1 MRILLLQAE
10 IFNALVFTGVM
21 LLFLL
26 RAPVAYLR
34 INPQVEEVPEYL
46 KTIPPTLLLLL
57 YCTYNALSK
66 YILSYIN
73 KAFIH
78 YSFFLYG
85 IRPAVSQCQLAILT

>member
-10 IFNALVFTGVM
+10 FFNALVFTGVM

-46 KTIPPTLLLLL
+46 KTYSTNTSSTSLL
-57 YCTYNALSK
+57 YL
-66 YILSYIN
+66 
-73 KAFIH
+73 
-78 YSFFLYG
+78 
-85 IRPAVSQCQLAILT
+85 QCFV

>member
-46 KTIPPTLLLLL
+46 KTIPPTLL

-73 KAFIH
+73 KTFIH